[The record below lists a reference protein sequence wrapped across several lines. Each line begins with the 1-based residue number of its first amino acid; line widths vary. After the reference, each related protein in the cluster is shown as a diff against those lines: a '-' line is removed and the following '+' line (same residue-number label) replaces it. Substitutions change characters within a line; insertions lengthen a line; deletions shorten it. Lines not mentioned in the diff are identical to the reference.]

1 MKILFLGNM
10 NNLPYYFA
18 SELKKREFNINFI
31 VDACKGNLLDR
42 PESWDNSLNNNYPN
56 WINEMILNDNFKAF
70 KFSMPLFYL
79 KKFVILINVHDIIFL
94 NGYWISLANFIPP
107 GKKVVAVIA
116 GFDLDVLADTNNVKY
131 LSKQFYKSASIY
143 KKLIPSFFTNFFF
156 KKLINLQRKGIKRA
170 DIINYF
176 PSGINPVA
184 DKLLNEIKAGQVF
197 KRLELRGFDC
207 DKFPYKEPL
216 IENKIFTILNITRFF
231 YLNKRNDNKRNDI
244 MIKGIGS
251 FIKKNNI
258 LSKEIKIIFFE
269 KGDDINEA
277 KRLCDEN
284 GLTPFISWKKQTS
297 VEKLNNF
304 FAECDVAFDQLGVQW
319 VGAGLFS
326 MLTGRPLIANGRP
339 DVFEPLTKEISPI
352 CQATNEQEVEIWLT
366 KLYKERLLI
375 KEIGI
380 KSREY
385 VLRHF
390 NIDNTINYFIKNFS

>member
-31 VDACKGNLLDR
+31 VDACKRNLLDR
-42 PESWDNSLNNNYPN
+42 PESWDNSLTNNYPN

-79 KKFVILINVHDIIFL
+79 KKFIILINAHDIIFL

-107 GKKVVAVIA
+107 GKKVIAVIA

-131 LSKQFYKSASIY
+131 LSNQFYKSASIY
-143 KKLIPSFFTNFFF
+143 KKLIPSFFTNFFL

-184 DKLLNEIKAGQVF
+184 DKLLNEIKAGQIF

-207 DKFPYKEPL
+207 DKFPYKKPL

-284 GLTPFISWKKQTS
+284 GLTPFISWEKQTS
-297 VEKLNNF
+297 VEKLNTF

-366 KLYKERLLI
+366 KLYKDRMLI
-375 KEIGI
+375 KEIGT

-390 NIDNTINYFIKNFS
+390 NIDNTINYFIENFS